1 MCGICAHRTD
11 TIHNTV
17 LVMNR
22 YCSQTFSRFL
32 MAKTSKLNPSK
43 VSNVNTPA
51 DCNRTL
57 CRQVN
62 DGFFMQIDFS
72 NHSGRLYH
80 TFVFLLVTLILFTIS
95 TYVTNCNAH

>member
-22 YCSQTFSRFL
+22 YCSQTFSRFPV
-32 MAKTSKLNPSK
+32 AKISSLNPSK
-43 VSNVNTPA
+43 VPNVNTPA

-57 CRQVN
+57 MSTGERLQSLCAAYTTHL
-62 DGFFMQIDFS
+62 FFFW
-72 NHSGRLYH
+72 
-80 TFVFLLVTLILFTIS
+80 
-95 TYVTNCNAH
+95 

>member
-72 NHSGRLYH
+72 NHSVPLVPHICFSFGDSD
-80 TFVFLLVTLILFTIS
+80 TFYYINI
-95 TYVTNCNAH
+95 CNQL

>member
-1 MCGICAHRTD
+1 MCGICAHRTE

-22 YCSQTFSRFL
+22 YCTHCGFPS
-32 MAKTSKLNPSK
+32 AKTSRLNPSK

-57 CRQVN
+57 MSTGEQWFLTQT
-62 DGFFMQIDFS
+62 GFS
-72 NHSGRLYH
+72 NLAVLPVPHIYFSFGDS
-80 TFVFLLVTLILFTIS
+80 LILFTIS
-95 TYVTNCNAH
+95 TYETKCNAY